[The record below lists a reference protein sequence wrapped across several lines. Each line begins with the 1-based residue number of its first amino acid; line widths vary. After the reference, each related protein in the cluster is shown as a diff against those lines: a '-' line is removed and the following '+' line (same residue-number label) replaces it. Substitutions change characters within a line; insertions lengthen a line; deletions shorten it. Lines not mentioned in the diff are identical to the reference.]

1 MEGLDSRL
9 AHLASGHGTA
19 FVLVLAFVLGLRH
32 ASDPDHLVAVST
44 LVAGTRERASRAA
57 AALGAAWGAG
67 HATTLLLLG
76 VPVIALHAFVPAIVE
91 RLAETLVGAIIVVL
105 AVRLLVRWRR
115 GAFHT
120 HEHEHGD
127 EGPRHRHLHAHAH
140 GAGHVHRHVARS
152 PLQAYTIGLVH
163 GAAGSGAVAS
173 PGGPST

>member
-44 LVAGTRERASRAA
+44 LVAGTRERAARAA

-76 VPVIALHAFVPAIVE
+76 VPAIALHAYVPAAVE
-91 RLAETLVGAIIVVL
+91 TLAETLIGGIIV
-105 AVRLLVRWRR
+105 
-115 GAFHT
+115 
-120 HEHEHGD
+120 
-127 EGPRHRHLHAHAH
+127 
-140 GAGHVHRHVARS
+140 
-152 PLQAYTIGLVH
+152 
-163 GAAGSGAVAS
+163 
-173 PGGPST
+173 